1 MRADRFCSPLISF
14 HGLAE
19 PQQMLEV
26 GKRFAGYDR
35 HIVWADLW
43 KLYQQPDLDALDAA
57 PIRHRRDHVGRVD
70 ESAGGAV
77 SVSSASQCLDYCG
90 RKGRECLAWTW
101 DKEKQSCRTSPW
113 VIIGNEV
120 EPPTD
125 SGLNVAVLR
134 SLVADC
140 RGQTEW

>member
-1 MRADRFCSPLISF
+1 
-14 HGLAE
+14 
-19 PQQMLEV
+19 MLEV
-26 GKRFAGYDR
+26 VIRFAGYDR

-43 KLYQQPDLDALDAA
+43 KLFQQPDLDALDAA

-90 RKGRECLAWTW
+90 WKGRECLAWTW
-101 DKEKQSCRTSPW
+101 DKEKQSCRTSPRG
-113 VIIGNEV
+113 IIGNEV
-120 EPPTD
+120 EPPSD
-125 SGLNVAVLR
+125 SWLNVAVLR

>member
-57 PIRHRRDHVGRVD
+57 PIRHRRDHVGRVKKNTKKTKTKTTTN
-70 ESAGGAV
+70 
-77 SVSSASQCLDYCG
+77 QNH
-90 RKGRECLAWTW
+90 KNNKKKNREKQTWTW
-101 DKEKQSCRTSPW
+101 D
-113 VIIGNEV
+113 
-120 EPPTD
+120 
-125 SGLNVAVLR
+125 
-134 SLVADC
+134 
-140 RGQTEW
+140 